1 MKNIHHFFVMTAII
15 IPLGLAGCASNPG
28 CDKTKA
34 EASSAEAMAKQAQI
48 TANQA
53 LSKANANQ
61 QTAYDAITRANN
73 AQKTANEAMRAAN
86 SATTNRTNGSQ

>member
-1 MKNIHHFFVMTAII
+1 VKNIHKLFVMTTII
-15 IPLGLAGCASNPG
+15 IAMGLAGCTSNPG
-28 CDKTKA
+28 YDKTKA

-53 LSKANANQ
+53 LSKANTNQ

-86 SATTNRTNGSQ
+86 SATINRAGGSQ